1 MLANRFIRHDCRHL
15 THCFRQ
21 QAGSYKVNYAPIF
34 ARDVRCKPVL
44 QNEMPIQ

>member
-1 MLANRFIRHDCRHL
+1 MLANGFVLALQL

-44 QNEMPIQ
+44 QNEMPIR